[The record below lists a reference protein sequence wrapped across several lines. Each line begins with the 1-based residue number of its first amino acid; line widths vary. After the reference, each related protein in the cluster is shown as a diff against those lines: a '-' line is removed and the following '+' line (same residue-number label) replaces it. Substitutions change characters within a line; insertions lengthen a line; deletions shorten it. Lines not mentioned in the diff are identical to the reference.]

1 MIDSA
6 VVRLLFEGLPP
17 IGDQDATALPFPP
30 EELAASPLALPE
42 RLSGAPANGTPE
54 AAPDAS
60 SGTAS
65 SGTGTDAA
73 YDSARTAS
81 SDAWTLREKHGL
93 RWLELPVP
101 GLPAP
106 LYITGPAT
114 STLDVA
120 RLLVQAGIFPE
131 WSSVLSL
138 SQSSGRGQM
147 RRAWASP
154 AGNLY
159 SALRLPLAPPFDSA
173 AAAPACGS
181 LFADALSTEGCPV
194 MLKWPNDILQAA
206 PSFRP
211 GITPGRNDCFKV
223 GGMLMEERNHAL
235 IAGTGFNLSSFPPNS
250 TLRDNYA
257 FSAGILRRADGSP
270 LLGSSLGTARE
281 NDSKYKDIVTIF
293 TLWIRLASRLFSCYS
308 QKQTLEPWWPALAQ
322 RHLAFRGCRVTLAD
336 ACPERETMVRIPC
349 EGTVDGVTASGALR
363 LSTAYGTETFLGGS
377 ILPASGSSA
386 AEPSP
391 SSE

>member
-60 SGTAS
+60 SGTGT
-65 SGTGTDAA
+65 SGTGTAA
-73 YDSARTAS
+73 SGSARTAA

-120 RLLVQAGIFPE
+120 RLLVEADLFPE
-131 WSSVLSL
+131 WASVLSL
-138 SQSSGRGQM
+138 RQSSGRGQM

-154 AGNLY
+154 EGNLY

-173 AAAPACGS
+173 AAAPACGA
-181 LFADALSTEGCPV
+181 LFAEALSRESCPV
-194 MLKWPNDILQAA
+194 LLKWPNDLLQ
-206 PSFRP
+206 PSSSFRP
-211 GITPGRNDCFKV
+211 GVAPGRNDCFKV
-223 GGMLMEERNHAL
+223 GGMLMEERRGAL
-235 IAGTGFNLSSFPPNS
+235 IVGTGFNLVSCPPNS
-250 TLRDNYA
+250 MLRDNYA
-257 FSAGILRRADGSP
+257 FSAGVLRRASGFP
-270 LLGSSLGTARE
+270 LIDPACADPSQK
-281 NDSKYKDIVTIF
+281 DSKSKDIVTIF

-308 QKQTLEPWWPALAQ
+308 QRQTLEPWCPALAQ
-322 RHLAFRGCRVTLAD
+322 RQLAFRGCRVTLAD

-349 EGTVDGVTASGALR
+349 EGVVDGVTESGALR
-363 LSTAYGTETFLGGS
+363 LSTAFGTETFLGGS
-377 ILPASGSSA
+377 ILPAGQVS
-386 AEPSP
+386 
-391 SSE
+391 